1 MILSNQSL
9 FSNDQ
14 AVTATAVSTN
24 VIDTGEKGTPTWG
37 SVAFAGDIGK
47 GTPIPLEVVI
57 TEDFATLT
65 SLTIAVETGATDALG
80 TVLLSQTVAVADLVV
95 GKRLNFKVVPEGVNR
110 YLGLKYTVTG
120 SNATTGKIKA
130 GISHGGGN
138 NVQGV

>member
-47 GTPIPLEVVI
+47 GTPIPLEVAI
-57 TEDFATLT
+57 TEDFAGLT

-80 TVLLSQTVAVADLVV
+80 TVLLSQTIALAGLTV
-95 GKRLNFKVVPEGVNR
+95 GKRLNFKVVPEGVQR
-110 YLGLKYTVTG
+110 FLGLKYTVVGTG
-120 SNATTGKIKA
+120 TAGKVKA

>member
-47 GTPIPLEVVI
+47 GTPIPLEVAI

-80 TVLLSQTVAVADLVV
+80 TVLLSQTVAVADLKA

-110 YLGLKYTVTG
+110 YLGLRYTVTG
-120 SNATTGKIKA
+120 TNATTGKIKA

>member
-1 MILSNQSL
+1 MILSNESL

-14 AVTATAVSTN
+14 AVTTTAVSTN

-47 GTPIPLEVVI
+47 GTPIPLEVIV

-65 SLTIAVETGATDALG
+65 SLTIAVETGANDSLG
-80 TVLLSQTVAVADLVV
+80 TVLHSQTVAVADLKV
-95 GKRLNFKVVPEGVNR
+95 GKRLNFKVVPEGVKR

-120 SNATTGKIKA
+120 SSATAGKIKA